1 MSLSQSRY
9 PRWSKLACTPMF
21 GIYRNPPPTNPH
33 WFWPGH
39 LVLVKKHYKEPLAS
53 PSKGPYTIILMM
65 PTVVMVD
72 WIHPWVH
79 HSIWSLFL
87 KNIRTQN
94 NYGSSSLINRTH
106 WIKSCGQK
114 TSRSRVMM
122 KCMTIPRGPS
132 KDKTYYKLT
141 ITFCFILMITLV

>member
-9 PRWSKLACTPMF
+9 PRGSKLACTPMF
-21 GIYRNPPPTNPH
+21 GTYRNPPPTNPH

-39 LVLVKKHYKEPLAS
+39 LVLVQRHYKEPLSS
-53 PSKGPYTIILMM
+53 PSKEPYTIILMI
-65 PTVVMVD
+65 PIVVMGSPF
-72 WIHPWVH
+72 H
-79 HSIWSLFL
+79 L
-87 KNIRTQN
+87 KPVPQEHQDTE

-122 KCMTIPRGPS
+122 KCMAIPRGPS